1 MKRGEIWQA
10 VLEPRRGSEQRGRR
24 TVLVLMRDNFLRN
37 ERWQSIMVVPIS
49 SSQAQAGRGPTNVAL
64 PAGMG
69 GLALNSVAL
78 CHQLTT
84 LDRSKLEQ
92 CLGEV
97 PEAQIKQVEAGVL
110 LALGIEF

>member
-1 MKRGEIWQA
+1 M
-10 VLEPRRGSEQRGRR
+10 
-24 TVLVLMRDNFLRN
+24 
-37 ERWQSIMVVPIS
+37 
-49 SSQAQAGRGPTNVAL
+49 AL

-84 LDRSKLEQ
+84 LERSKLEQ

-97 PEAQIKQVEAGVL
+97 PEAHIKQVEAGVL